1 MCRIVRPRTAVSA
14 SFPRARPPLDR
25 RTRLAMLPARRI
37 RLAMLPARR
46 RIRLADHQNRL
57 ADLRTRLVVRLVG
70 RASRHA
76 VRPAVR
82 PTCFR
87 SRVARPETRPAGLR
101 SCFAGLRPVQTTR
114 RNQTMP
120 RNTTMQLEF
129 VSFAGSAVYR
139 CFVEDSLCAIKERTK
154 GFILVRHILRRPISR
169 NSQRRVVPTDGQFD
183 NGTVHFMA

>member
-14 SFPRARPPLDR
+14 SFPRALHRPPLDR

-57 ADLRTRLVVRLVG
+57 ADHQNRLADHQNRLADLRTRLVVRLVG
-70 RASRHA
+70 RASRRA

-101 SCFAGLRPVQTTR
+101 SCLGGLRIRLVRCRIRPAQTGR
-114 RNQTMP
+114 RKRTSSLY
-120 RNTTMQLEF
+120 TTMSFEI
-129 VSFAGSAVYR
+129 VSFACSLTRNPILSA
-139 CFVEDSLCAIKERTK
+139 
-154 GFILVRHILRRPISR
+154 G
-169 NSQRRVVPTDGQFD
+169 G
-183 NGTVHFMA
+183 